1 MITEEKK
8 IEKTCSFYASD
19 YHLEMIMIPY
29 INKKIEEKTNVTILT
44 ERNLNKT
51 VKDVISKINLPEE
64 RKKEI
69 LKLNWEK
76 SNPENLKKE
85 NNKEQTIFVVGSM
98 NYIKNANEE
107 IEKVAEAEITAQETQ
122 LNIAK
127 TKIINCYSLEEAQAN
142 ATEITLKHTKV
153 LNTTEEKEIEKNYC

>member
-1 MITEEKK
+1 MITEEKN

-44 ERNLNKT
+44 ERNLNNT
-51 VKDVISKINLPEE
+51 VKDVISKINLSES

-69 LKLNWEK
+69 LKLSWKKSELQSMEIEK
-76 SNPENLKKE
+76 DKAR
-85 NNKEQTIFVVGSM
+85 TIFVIGSM
-98 NYIKNANEE
+98 KYIKNANEK
-107 IEKVAEAEITAQETQ
+107 IEEMTNRESKQDKF
-122 LNIAK
+122 K
-127 TKIINCYSLEEAQAN
+127 TKVINCYSLEEVQAN
-142 ATEITLKHTKV
+142 ATEITLEHTKV